1 MVNKMMELEYLSYD
15 TFGLT
20 IGNTWFKRN
29 EKRLITYASG
39 AGKSIIDYI
48 ILRAEN
54 RKQIRN
60 VKVIAGEE
68 IARQHKLV
76 VCDLKFKIDKKQ
88 KVKWKNK
95 IKIWKL
101 KKGKV
106 RRI

>member
-1 MVNKMMELEYLSYD
+1 M
-15 TFGLT
+15 
-20 IGNTWFKRN
+20 
-29 EKRLITYASG
+29 
-39 AGKSIIDYI
+39 IDYI
-48 ILRAEN
+48 IVRAED

-68 IARQHKLV
+68 IVRQHKLV

-95 IKIWKL
+95 IKIRKL